1 MRHLLHLSVL
11 VRVVLPDKEL
21 HAGGALQ
28 VVEARLRAVVLEQLD
43 QLLPEIVL
51 RAAVLGDLR
60 DHRLVDG
67 ELGVH
72 VKVAED
78 AVWATDVSG
87 TVLKL
92 SIKDLAIRLQIVPWL
107 VVELVL

>member
-1 MRHLLHLSVL
+1 MFL
-11 VRVVLPDKEL
+11 VHREAAFAEL
-21 HAGGALQ
+21 VHFLAL
-28 VVEARLRAVVLEQLD
+28 
-43 QLLPEIVL
+43 
-51 RAAVLGDLR
+51 LGDLR

-92 SIKDLAIRLQIVPWL
+92 SIKDLAIRFQIVPWL
-107 VVELVL
+107 IVELVL